1 MKKILLMTLI
11 LSLVVATAAFAET
24 KDRDTR
30 DVAISNPAL
39 SVINGTLDENSPIWN
54 RGYNNVD
61 PPDLSCNFPL
71 TDSSDGQYYDLF
83 CITATDDNPVEIIV
97 DAAATTINDTH
108 MELYC
113 EDFDPANPL
122 VNAVF
127 SDDDDGEGLYSAFT
141 LEDGLVL
148 SGGDYWLVLTTFS
161 PGDMGDFTINTSSNV
176 SMCGDVAVEQH
187 TWSKVKGIYR

>member
-1 MKKILLMTLI
+1 MKKIMLTVLVLALVMATSVLAVEKKPDVKDAAIESPVLI
-11 LSLVVATAAFAET
+11 
-24 KDRDTR
+24 
-30 DVAISNPAL
+30 
-39 SVINGTLDENSPIWN
+39 VIEGTLDANSPTWN

-71 TDSSDGQYYDLF
+71 SDSSDGQYYDLF
-83 CITATDDNPVEIIV
+83 CITANDDNPVEIIV
-97 DAAATTINDTH
+97 DAAATTIGDTH

-113 EDFDPANPL
+113 DPFDPANPL
-122 VNAVF
+122 AGAVF

-161 PGDMGDFTINTSSNV
+161 PGDAGDFVINTSGNV
-176 SMCGDVAVEQH
+176 AICGGVATENQS
-187 TWSKVKGIYR
+187 WSTLKSTFR

>member
-1 MKKILLMTLI
+1 MKTILIMALI

-24 KDRDTR
+24 KGRDTK
-30 DVAISNPAL
+30 DTVISNPAL
-39 SVINGTLDENSPIWN
+39 SVINGTLDANSPIWN
-54 RGYNNVD
+54 RGFNNAD

-71 TDSSDGQYYDLF
+71 SSSSFGQYYDLF
-83 CITATDDNPVEIIV
+83 CITGSDDNPVEIIV
-97 DAAATTINDTH
+97 DPAGTTISDTH

-113 EDFDPANPL
+113 EDFDPANSL

-176 SMCGDVAVEQH
+176 SMCGGVAVEQH
-187 TWSKVKGIYR
+187 TWSQVKGIYR